1 MFKSVHKAVYSVRKS
16 VHKAV
21 YSVRNLPVFEL
32 KNWCVTTLLQAIRHI
47 SNSQGLLASALKTLR
62 HLSLQ

>member
-1 MFKSVHKAVYSVRKS
+1 MFKS